1 MPAVW
6 ETVFIVISL
15 SKKNELQFIRVII
28 TILIFKIEEM
38 ATKKK
43 ITKVGGDDSS
53 ADEKVVNSS
62 GTETFVASPESK
74 AKAKQLRLF
83 AFLAWI
89 IAIAGQIFAI
99 LKLLHDETL
108 VYLIVAIVIIL
119 ALAITGSMLWKKA
132 NRLDPASEKEK
143 VKFFIQNQ
151 LGAIMGVLAFL
162 PLVIFIFTN
171 KNLSK
176 QTKGIAG
183 TIAVVALLIAGITG
197 VDFNPASIEQYT
209 EQTKEV
215 EILNEGFNNVFW
227 TPSGTRYHLYQD
239 CSYINTDRTSEIFEG
254 TVANA
259 RELKNITELCSRCRE
274 RSMKAK
280 GITES
285 DLKSKLT
292 EEISKIIE

>member
-1 MPAVW
+1 
-6 ETVFIVISL
+6 
-15 SKKNELQFIRVII
+15 
-28 TILIFKIEEM
+28 M
-38 ATKKK
+38 ATTKK
-43 ITKVGGDDSS
+43 ITKIGGGEPSS
-53 ADEKVVNSS
+53 AEHS
-62 GTETFVASPESK
+62 GKIFEASPESK

-89 IAIAGQIFAI
+89 LAMAGQIFAI
-99 LKLLHDETL
+99 FRLLSDETL
-108 VYLIVAIVIIL
+108 VYLIVAIIVIL
-119 ALAITGSMLWKKA
+119 ALAITGSLLWKKA
-132 NRLDPASEKEK
+132 NRLDPASEKQK

-162 PLVIFIFTN
+162 PLVILIFTN

-215 EILNEGFNNVFW
+215 EILNAGFNNVYW

-254 TVANA
+254 TVVKA

-274 RSMKAK
+274 RSMKEK
-280 GITES
+280 GITEE
-285 DLKSKLT
+285 DFKSKLAG
-292 EEISKIIE
+292 ELSKIVE